1 MSIRLAKICGS
12 EFRPKIFTKHIRS
25 LSASYRLRNG
35 NVHHQSHR
43 SSNAWEGIRDEI
55 STNSPPKVNITKDL
69 APFDQLIEVIKKPLW
84 QLYWKLINKD
94 FNAPF
99 ANMNTLDNNGVSKLI
114 ELFTKDLMKHF
125 GEYLQDP
132 LEKRS
137 IEDIKLVDYIN
148 PKICN
153 ISQIIYLINGDMFPS
168 ALPSFYGYRNKE
180 EFLSDVLSKLLYKA
194 YVESTLTT
202 TKQQDSLVDLS
213 NPAEWFPEARKMRRK
228 FIMHVGPTNSG
239 KTYNSLQK
247 LATAKSGYYA
257 GPLRLLAR
265 EIYERFHD
273 QGIRCNLITGEEVVP
288 SIDSFGKISEISSGT
303 IEMIPS
309 HKKMDI
315 CIIDEIQM
323 IADPRRGEAWTN
335 AVLGVQAK
343 EVHMCGEESA
353 VPLILKLAKITGD
366 DVEINKYNRLGKLT
380 VLDKEVNSFKNLQK
394 GDCVIAFSK
403 RKILEL
409 KCEIERST
417 NLKVGVIYGALPPEI
432 RSKEANGFNNGE
444 YDVLV
449 ASDAVGMGLNL
460 KIKRIVFYATKKFNG
475 NETIPLTASET
486 KQIAGRAGRF
496 SKDEGELEGFVTS
509 MYRKDLHF
517 LKKMMNEP
525 IQELSKACTW
535 PTDKVWTYYMSKFP
549 KYTSFYDI
557 LEQFEKET
565 SSLEMENFFLTS
577 LDSRYEI
584 LNLFLRN
591 DLYKRT
597 TIEDQLRLSL
607 APINISMASP
617 SVVDTAFNFFQNI
630 TKCETKNI
638 FDFNFL
644 HIDILKRRPKF
655 TATTDLTVQT
665 LQSLEE
671 NHKLILI
678 FLWLSQRWPTLF
690 VDKESATETKTLIEK
705 RISEELLN
713 LRRLIKHSRGVGFST
728 KRSHPKNFKL
738 RSGQQNRSKAN

>member
-1 MSIRLAKICGS
+1 MKNRLKILVHAGYIQ
-12 EFRPKIFTKHIRS
+12 RPCFANVRN
-25 LSASYRLRNG
+25 LSTSFLVKSAHLFQEAHTSS
-35 NVHHQSHR
+35 QSWK
-43 SSNAWEGIRDEI
+43 NIRDQI
-55 STNSPPKVNITKDL
+55 STETPPSITIPTHL
-69 APFDQLIEVIKKPLW
+69 GPSDQLKELVKKPLW
-84 QLYWKLINKD
+84 KLYWKLVNKEYD
-94 FNAPF
+94 APLSSL
-99 ANMNTLDNNGVSKLI
+99 NKLDNIFI
-114 ELFTKDLMKHF
+114 ERVMKSLTDRIF
-125 GEYLQDP
+125 VEFDTYIQDP
-132 LEKRS
+132 SKKRQ
-137 IEDIKLVDYIN
+137 IGEIKAVDYIN
-148 PKICN
+148 PRVCN
-153 ISQIIYLINGDMFPS
+153 ITQIIYLIHMDLFPS
-168 ALPSFYGYRNKE
+168 QLPNFYGYETKVDFITGILE
-180 EFLSDVLSKLLYKA
+180 KLLYKQF
-194 YVESTLTT
+194 VELSLSGI
-202 TKQQDSLVDLS
+202 KQQDSLVDLS
-213 NPAEWFPEARKMRRK
+213 NPAEWFPEARKMKRK
-228 FIMHVGPTNSG
+228 FVMHVGPTNSG

-273 QGIRCNLITGEEVVP
+273 QGIKCNLITGEEVIP

-323 IADPRRGEAWTN
+323 IADSRRGEAWTN

-343 EVHMCGEESA
+343 EIHMCGEESA
-353 VPLILKLAKITGD
+353 VPLVTKLAKITGD
-366 DVEINKYNRLGKLT
+366 DIEINRYKRLGKLT
-380 VLDKEVNSFKNLQK
+380 VSKKEVGHFKNLEK
-394 GDCVIAFSK
+394 GDCMIAFSK

-409 KCEIERST
+409 KCEIERTT

-432 RSKEANGFNNGE
+432 RSKEANGFNTGQ
-444 YDVLV
+444 YDILV

-460 KIKRIVFYATKKFNG
+460 KIKRIVFFATKKFNG
-475 NETIPLTASET
+475 SETIPLTASET

-496 SKDEGELEGFVTS
+496 SKDEGELEGFVTA
-509 MYRKDLHF
+509 MYRKDLTF
-517 LKKMMNEP
+517 LRKMMDEP
-525 IQELSKACTW
+525 IQDLKKACTW
-535 PTDKVWTYYMSKFP
+535 PTDKIWTYYMSKFP
-549 KYTSFYDI
+549 KHTSFFNI
-557 LEQFEKET
+557 LAQFEKDT

-584 LNLFLRN
+584 LNLFLRK
-591 DLYKRT
+591 DLYKKT

-617 SVVDTAFNFFQNI
+617 LVVNTAFNFFQNI
-630 TKCETKNI
+630 TQCETKNI
-638 FDFNFL
+638 FDFDFL
-644 HIDILKRRPKF
+644 HAEVLKRRPKF

-671 NHKLILI
+671 NHKLVLI

-713 LRRLIKHSRGVGFST
+713 LRRLIK
-728 KRSHPKNFKL
+728 RSHSGGTEKNRPNRRVNTPRKSQQKKL
-738 RSGQQNRSKAN
+738 I